1 MPGSTVSTINKK
13 ETTMTI
19 TKPGVASTTVLS
31 AAVETALPPSLR
43 NNPGAILGTKTLEDR
58 TFSRRHFVLG
68 ASSLLALATLPLPNV
83 GWAAPQA
90 APGDPDILTGN
101 EFDLHIGYQKVNFT
115 GTERFATTV
124 NGSLPGPTLRW
135 KEGERVTLRV
145 TNNLKVDTSIHWHGI
160 ILPSTMDGSPGFDFA
175 GIKPG
180 ETFEYQFD
188 VKQNGTYWYH
198 SHSGFQEQT
207 GLMGSIIIEPK
218 DPDPVAYDREMVVLL
233 SDWTDEAPEKVYAK
247 LKKMNDYYNFRERT
261 VGDTWSDVK
270 TKGIAKTWSE
280 RKMWNQMRMN
290 QTDISDVT
298 GYTYTYLMNGVTPDH
313 GWLGQF
319 KAGEKLRLRIINGA
333 AMSIFDVRIPG
344 LKMTVVAADGQ
355 NIQPVV
361 VDEFRIAVAETYDV
375 IVEPE
380 SDRAYTLFAQ
390 TNDRTGYARGTLT
403 TNPALQ
409 AQVPAMDPAPLL
421 GHGEM
426 GMGGMAGMNHGGHD
440 MGKMDGM
447 DMSGMGD
454 MDMSKMDGM
463 DMSKMD
469 MSGMDHSG
477 HDMKKMG
484 APKKPAVDH
493 SGHDMSKMD
502 GMDMSG
508 MDHSGHDMSNMDGM
522 DMGAMKGMEEN
533 AAPLAKAGF
542 GSNFDDNREP
552 VHAKTEFGPHVD
564 NRSMMPQSGLADP
577 GIGLRDHQRLY
588 GRKVLTYADLRSLHP
603 TRDKR
608 EPTRE
613 IELHLTGNMR
623 RYMWSVNGINFM
635 GAEPLQLTYGE
646 RVRFIIVNDTMMTHP
661 FHLHGMWS
669 ELETGDPD
677 YIPRKHV
684 IIVQPGAKISY
695 LVTADAKGRWAY
707 HCHLL
712 YHMLGMMRMVKV
724 VGE

>member
-1 MPGSTVSTINKK
+1 MKIKPWDSAVSASKTV
-13 ETTMTI
+13 
-19 TKPGVASTTVLS
+19 
-31 AAVETALPPSLR
+31 
-43 NNPGAILGTKTLEDR
+43 
-58 TFSRRHFVLG
+58 SRRHFVLG
-68 ASSLLALATLPLPNV
+68 ASSVLALSALPFSRKTWASPL
-83 GWAAPQA
+83 AAPNS
-90 APGDPDILTGN
+90 PTILSGN
-101 EFDLHIGYQKVNFT
+101 QFDLQIGYQKVNFT
-115 GTERFATTV
+115 GTERIATTV
-124 NGSLPGPTLRW
+124 NGIFPGPILRW

-145 TNNLKVDTSIHWHGI
+145 TNNLKEDSSIHWHGL

-180 ETFEYQFD
+180 ETYEYQFD
-188 VKQNGTYWYH
+188 VQQNGTYWYH

-261 VGDTWSDVK
+261 VGDTWSDIK
-270 TKGIAKTWSE
+270 TKGLAKTWSE

-313 GWLGQF
+313 GWVGLF
-319 KAGEKLRLRIINGA
+319 KSGEKLRLRIINGS

-380 SDRAYTLFAQ
+380 ADRAYTLFAQ
-390 TNDRTGYARGTLT
+390 SNDRTGYARGTLT
-403 TNPALQ
+403 SDPALR
-409 AQVPAMDPAPLL
+409 AEVPPMDPAPLL

-426 GMGGMAGMNHGGHD
+426 GMGGMNHSGHD
-440 MGKMDGM
+440 MGNMDDM
-447 DMSGMGD
+447 NMSGKGD
-454 MDMSKMDGM
+454 
-463 DMSKMD
+463 MD

-477 HDMKKMG
+477 HDMKQME
-484 APKKPAVDH
+484 APKQPAMDH

-522 DMGAMKGMEEN
+522 DMGAMKGTKEN
-533 AAPLAKAGF
+533 SAPLAKAGF

-552 VHAKTEFGPHVD
+552 VHVKTEFGPHVD

-635 GAEPLQLTYGE
+635 GAEPIQLTYGE

-677 YIPRKHV
+677 FIPRKHV
-684 IIVQPGAKISY
+684 VIVQPGAKISY

-724 VGE
+724 TDDREKVVGE